1 MTDFL
6 LHHIRC
12 MRAGEVIPY
21 PWQKKEE
28 HNPLPEFGSM
38 PMSEMGEWLDQE
50 WIEVEDG
57 SIEYR

>member
-1 MTDFL
+1 ML
-6 LHHIRC
+6 
-12 MRAGEVIPY
+12 AGEVIPY

-28 HNPLPEFGSM
+28 YNPLPEFGSM

-57 SIEYR
+57 GIEYR